1 MSWQAAAED
10 TPTDARARRAERR
23 AVAQALRG
31 SDLDLA
37 AIDACPA
44 WLGTPAAARELLCAH
59 AGAWWLAASL
69 RACIDGRRLARVY
82 DLLGEAR
89 LNALRASPDI
99 ARAQALDAAP
109 QPLLPPD
116 DDIPQH
122 LMACGRALL
131 AWGVPEA
138 LRAPVL
144 RQLDWRIDERHYDA
158 FDAHAAWARHAL
170 QAIADDA
177 APPSRDEVIGVADE
191 VFDDYEFNS

>member
-1 MSWQAAAED
+1 
-10 TPTDARARRAERR
+10 
-23 AVAQALRG
+23 
-31 SDLDLA
+31 
-37 AIDACPA
+37 
-44 WLGTPAAARELLCAH
+44 
-59 AGAWWLAASL
+59 
-69 RACIDGRRLARVY
+69 
-82 DLLGEAR
+82 
-89 LNALRASPDI
+89 
-99 ARAQALDAAP
+99 
-109 QPLLPPD
+109 
-116 DDIPQH
+116 
-122 LMACGRALL
+122 MACGRALL